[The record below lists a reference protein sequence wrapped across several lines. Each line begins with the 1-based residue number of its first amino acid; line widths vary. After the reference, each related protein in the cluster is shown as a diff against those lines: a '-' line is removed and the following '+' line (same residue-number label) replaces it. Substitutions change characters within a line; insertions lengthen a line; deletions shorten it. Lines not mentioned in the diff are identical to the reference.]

1 MLKDYQKRVVR
12 DIEEFFEC
20 LDTSKNGNIA
30 DYVSAAFSVHPMY
43 RQYPDRPITG
53 AGKLYPRVCIKMPTG
68 GGKTLV
74 AVETIRAYQNIFA
87 KKKTGLVVWITHRDQ
102 IYRQTIE
109 NLQNKSHPYRQ
120 LLDQASGNRTLI
132 VEKGQSLRRQDVEE
146 NLVVLMLMIQSATRD
161 TNKMFEDSGYTDFF
175 PLENRYDL
183 QREMLKLI
191 PNLDKTP
198 DTLLEQMQI
207 KTSLGNTIRTLN
219 PLIIVDEFHT
229 MFTDNAVATLNGLN
243 PSIVIGLSAT
253 PKRGMNIV
261 STVSGRDLKAED
273 MIKLDMHIIPP
284 SQNGDWR
291 SMLTAIKSKRD
302 ALEKKAR
309 KLELNEGVYIRPIAL
324 IQVERTGK
332 DQRGQGFVHSEDVR
346 EFLVASGVPA
356 YQIAVKS
363 STLDEIKAHKL
374 LSKESEIRYI
384 ITKEALKEGWDC
396 SFAYLLGVIP
406 NARNGSSMT
415 QLVGRVLRQPYAKKT
430 GVPDLDESYVFF
442 ASGHTQEV
450 LNHVKK
456 GFDDEG
462 LGDVSSGIE
471 VRDHSGNVISAA
483 QVVSIKKNI
492 LKKYPQSLFLPVWL
506 VKEKKGT
513 RRFSYDIDIRPYI
526 DWDSVKLDAWL
537 KELAPTIGKSKP
549 TQVEVIVDLE
559 GRTQTRETAL
569 DQSVSFD
576 TLYLT
581 RRLSDT
587 VENAFIAHQIAKK
600 IVSALVKTIAKNAL
614 DRDAGYIAR
623 EIEKRLQGYRKAQEQ
638 GIFELLL
645 KSGKLELA
653 VSDDPI
659 LGFEMPRTDIVENS
673 IRSSYTSTLYE
684 DIDPSSLNTLESDV
698 ARIVEQS
705 PNVLWWAR
713 NKVGR
718 GWYAVQGW
726 QKGKVRPDF
735 IVARKNKKDEL
746 EFVYVVESKGEQ
758 LVGNAD
764 TEYKDALFKRLN
776 AMQGNV
782 KQIRAR
788 LTTLKLNDHF
798 DFELIPQG
806 EEEMRLRAKL

>member
-1 MLKDYQKRVVR
+1 MLKDYQTRVVK
-12 DIEEFFEC
+12 DVEEFFGV
-20 LDTSKNGNIA
+20 LDESKSTGTS
-30 DYVSAAFSVHPMY
+30 DYVSAALSSHPSY

-74 AVETIRAYQNIFA
+74 AVETIRAYQNLLS
-87 KKKTGLVVWITHRDQ
+87 KQKTGLVVWITHRDQ

-132 VEKGQSLRRQDVEE
+132 IEKGQSLRRQDVEE

-161 TNKMFEDSGYTDFF
+161 TNKLFEDSGYTDFF
-175 PLENRYDL
+175 PPENRYDL
-183 QREMLKLI
+183 HREILQAI
-191 PNLDKTP
+191 PNLDTTA
-198 DTLLEQMQI
+198 DTLLEQMQV

-229 MFTDNAVATLNGLN
+229 MFTDNALATLNGLN
-243 PSIVIGLSAT
+243 PSVVIGLSAT

-291 SMLTAIKSKRD
+291 SMLAAIKAKRD
-302 ALEKKAR
+302 QLEKKAR
-309 KLELNEGVYIRPIAL
+309 KLEQNEGVYIRPIAL

-346 EFLVASGVPA
+346 ELLIASGVPA

-363 STLDEIKAHKL
+363 STLDEIKAQKL
-374 LSKESEIRYI
+374 LSKESEVRYI

-396 SFAYLLGVIP
+396 SFAYLLGVVP
-406 NARNGSSMT
+406 NARNSSSMT
-415 QLVGRVLRQPYAKKT
+415 QLVGRILRQPYAKKT
-430 GVPDLDESYVFF
+430 GVADLDESYVFF

-450 LNHVKK
+450 LANVKK
-456 GFDDEG
+456 GFEDEG
-462 LGDVSSGIE
+462 LGDVASGIE
-471 VRDHSGNVISAA
+471 VRDHSGNLVSGT
-483 QVVSIKKNI
+483 QSVSIKKGI

-506 VKEKKGT
+506 IKDGKAT
-513 RRFSYDIDIRPYI
+513 RRFSYDIDVRPRI
-526 DWDSVKLDAWL
+526 DWTGIKLDTWL
-537 KELAPTIGKSKP
+537 KELVPTIGKSRL

-559 GRTQTRETAL
+559 GNTKTRETAL
-569 DQSVSFD
+569 SDSVSFD

-581 RRLSDT
+581 RRITDT
-587 VENAFIAHQIAKK
+587 VENAFVSHDIAKRTF
-600 IVSALVKTIAKNAL
+600 SALEKAAQKDAL

-623 EIEKRLQGYRKAQEQ
+623 EIEKHLQAHRKEQEEA
-638 GIFELLL
+638 IFEDLLMN
-645 KSGKLELA
+645 GKLELT
-653 VSDDPI
+653 VSDDPV
-659 LGFEMPRTDIVENS
+659 LGYEMPRTDIIENT
-673 IRSSYTSTLYE
+673 IRSAYTSTLYE
-684 DIDPSSLNTLESDV
+684 DIDPSSLNTLESEV
-698 ARIVEQS
+698 ARLVEQS

-713 NKVGR
+713 NKVGQ

-735 IVARKNKKDEL
+735 IIARKNKENEL

-782 KQIRAR
+782 KQLTTR
-788 LTTLKLNDHF
+788 LTTLKLNDRF

-806 EEEMRLRAKL
+806 EQERRLRAKL